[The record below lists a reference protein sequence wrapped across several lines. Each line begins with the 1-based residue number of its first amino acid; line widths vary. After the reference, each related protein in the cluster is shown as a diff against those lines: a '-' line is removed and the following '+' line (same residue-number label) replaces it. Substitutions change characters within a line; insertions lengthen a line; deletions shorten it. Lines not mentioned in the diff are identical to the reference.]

1 MFCDVVQI
9 KLGEQA
15 VTIHRLTIGEIRS
28 GKYALGGGG
37 VPFGDGLDEVVRS
50 HVKTADGKPLDVAEL
65 SIPQMRQVVNAL
77 VGPPEDSPLSD
88 FIGLLS

>member
-1 MFCDVVQI
+1 MFCDVVQL
-9 KLGEQA
+9 KLGDQTA
-15 VTIHRLTIGEIRS
+15 KIRRLTIGEIRS
-28 GKYALGGGG
+28 GKYEVGDG
-37 VPFGDGLDEVVRS
+37 VPFGDKLDDVIRS
-50 HVKTADGKPLDVAEL
+50 HVTTADGKPLDVAEL

>member
-28 GKYALGGGG
+28 GKYSLGPG
-37 VPFGDGLDEVVRS
+37 VPFGDNLDAVIRS